1 MRTPI
6 IFLLLLFFVRLCYS
20 QDAFKPEYLNDV
32 LFSGN
37 HYSLSLTPHLANK
50 AGINNSFGPYRMK
63 SSSVGGLEF
72 GANFHSNLNNN
83 FAIISGLHLGT
94 SGRNYLITIP
104 KEDFNPPRQY
114 DYIDNGA
121 ISREF
126 DFYFSAPI
134 LLEMR
139 LINHSKNFWNGLIG
153 LNIRYSISNYSET
166 TTSYIED
173 SNNQL
178 VKILQMEL
186 EVGNNSRPW
195 INYNL
200 GGGYNWL
207 LKNNNILRANLL
219 FNYSSKKVV
228 KGGYAIEVPNQP
240 LSNGNYSVDQSYLGI
255 RISYILT
262 STNKRLTKLNKRRS

>member
-1 MRTPI
+1 MKTPI
-6 IFLLLLFFVRLCYS
+6 IFSLLFFFKICCS
-20 QDAFKPEYLNDV
+20 QNTIRQGYHHDV

-50 AGINNSFGPYRMK
+50 AGINNSSGPYLMK
-63 SSSVGGLEF
+63 SSFVGGLEF
-72 GANFHSNLNNN
+72 GVNRHSNLNNN
-83 FAIISGLHLGT
+83 FAIIIGLHLGT
-94 SGRNYLITIP
+94 SGRNYLLNIP

-114 DYIDNGA
+114 NYIDNGT

-139 LINHSKNFWNGLIG
+139 LFNNSKNFWNGLIG
-153 LNIRYSISNYSET
+153 LNIRYSLSNYSET
-166 TTSYIED
+166 TMSYIED

-178 VKILQMEL
+178 LKILEMEL

-195 INYNL
+195 LNYNL

-207 LKNNNILRANLL
+207 LKRNNILRANLL
-219 FNYSSKKVV
+219 FNYSAKKLVR
-228 KGGYAIEVPNQP
+228 GTYDITVPNQP
-240 LSNGNYSVDQSYLGI
+240 LSKGNYSVDQSYLGI

-262 STNKRLTKLNKRRS
+262 GTNKRLAKLNKRRN